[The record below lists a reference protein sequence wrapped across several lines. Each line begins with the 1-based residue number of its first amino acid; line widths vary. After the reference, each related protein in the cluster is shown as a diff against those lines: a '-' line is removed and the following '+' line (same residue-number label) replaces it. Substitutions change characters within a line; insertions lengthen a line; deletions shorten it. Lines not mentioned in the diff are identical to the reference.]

1 MSTLLTVQ
9 EIQKQKTRDYD
20 YYIWDSTRTR
30 ATGRLG
36 CKILRSG
43 SKIFYFKYFFNGKVR
58 FLKVGRFE
66 SMTLAEARNV
76 RDTYKALLEKG
87 ICPKAH
93 LEEQERRKREQAQ
106 IEEETGTFG
115 QLIDE
120 FYAYLKRTRSGARL
134 ERSLKAH
141 QKHIEAYIRGKI
153 PDDKKVNEITK
164 PELIKLISQIVK
176 TAPVQGDKVL
186 SIIRRM
192 FEIALDYDDDPMT
205 CDSPIKFRLDKNPA
219 ARIKKQNQSK
229 PRKRSLSLQELGI
242 LFSDKSA
249 EYFDRRIFILLKLAV
264 FMGGQR
270 PLELL
275 LSKRKN
281 YFAHN
286 KKFFMEEEVGKT
298 ERKNLLVK
306 VSTVTELIQEIEDL
320 RFIDTSENDMLFSAN
335 NKLGH
340 IDPNDVSKQVRNFCK
355 QTGFEP
361 FQPRD
366 LRRSVK
372 NIMLEN
378 GVSRDHTNYIQNHS
392 YGDVAETNYIIY
404 AFYKEKKAAL
414 KLLEKLVNKAIVKAN
429 QNHAKLCH
437 QESISVQSQLQEK
450 GESDNLRLFG

>member
-1 MSTLLTVQ
+1 MSTPLTVQ
-9 EIQKQKTRDYD
+9 QIKQQKTRKND

-30 ATGRLG
+30 GTGQLG

-66 SMTLAEARNV
+66 PMTLAEAREV
-76 RDTYKALLEKG
+76 RNEYMALLEKD

-134 ERSLKAH
+134 ERSLQAH

-164 PELIKLISQIVK
+164 QELVHFIGKIVK

-186 SIIRRM
+186 SIVRRM

-205 CDSPIKFRLDKNPA
+205 CDSPIKFRLDTNPA

-229 PRKRSLSLQELGI
+229 PRRRSLTLEELGV
-242 LFSDKSA
+242 LFSDESA
-249 EYFDRRIFILLKLAV
+249 KYFDRRIFLLLKLAV

-275 LSKRKN
+275 LSKHTT
-281 YFAHN
+281 YFAHK
-286 KKFFMEEEVGKT
+286 KKFFLDAEDVKT
-298 ERKNLLVK
+298 ERPNLIAKGDTAL
-306 VSTVTELIQEIEDL
+306 EIIEEVEEL
-320 RFIDTSENDMLFSAN
+320 RFISAMEIDKLFSAN

-340 IDPNDVSKQVRNFCK
+340 IDPNDVAKQVREFCNL
-355 QTGFEP
+355 TGFKA

-372 NIMLEN
+372 NIMLEH

-414 KLLEKLVNKAIVKAN
+414 KLLEKLVNKAITKAN
-429 QNHAKLCH
+429 QNHAELCH
-437 QESISVQSQLQEK
+437 QESISVQSQQQEK
-450 GESDNLRLFG
+450 GESNNLRLFG